1 MDNMTAALVGGLFD
15 ESGISAY
22 ARPVLF
28 GTAGDAVRDALPDAV
43 EKCYFVHDEREPELA
58 GAESLALNKENRFAS
73 LKALPECGH
82 VLVLAAPFALA
93 EEDALFHLAQTHVTA
108 GYGVSVLSAEQQGF
122 DAEGQPV
129 PRDTRCF
136 AALFTFDMLKKALES
151 GADTLDGLV
160 AAAVAA
166 GAQKGVEIGRAH
178 V

>member
-58 GAESLALNKENRFAS
+58 GAESLALDKNNRFAS

-82 VLVLAAPFALA
+82 VLVLAAPFGLA
-93 EEDALFHLAQTHVTA
+93 EEDALFHLSACLGPSSTGLTRRVSLFRAIRTA
-108 GYGVSVLSAEQQGF
+108 SRLSL
-122 DAEGQPV
+122 PSI
-129 PRDTRCF
+129 C
-136 AALFTFDMLKKALES
+136 
-151 GADTLDGLV
+151 
-160 AAAVAA
+160 
-166 GAQKGVEIGRAH
+166 
-178 V
+178 